1 MNENNQINKPISVAK
16 EDFATALVK
25 LCNESQM
32 PLFVI
37 EYTLKDLLQEV
48 HTLAK
53 QQYEVDKQQYEQA
66 VASLNKEQ
74 TPDDNG

>member
-1 MNENNQINKPISVAK
+1 MNENKQINKPISVAK
-16 EDFATALVK
+16 EDFATALIK
-25 LCNESQM
+25 LCNESQV

-53 QQYEVDKQQYEQA
+53 QQYEAEKIHKPRSKDPMER
-66 VASLNKEQ
+66 N
-74 TPDDNG
+74 

>member
-25 LCNESQM
+25 LCNESQV

-74 TPDDNG
+74 TSDNG

>member
-25 LCNESQM
+25 LCNESQV

-74 TPDDNG
+74 ASDYNG